1 MITKLFAYSDD
12 NIDRIYKQIA
22 TDIIS
27 KGNDI
32 NFGDKE
38 EEKFAREI
46 MCTVQIYGKGL
57 RNVLKGK
64 TPKGFGWSGKKV
76 KRLMESFVAD
86 AKNPTGFEYTYPE
99 LLSRMFGEQIWEAK
113 RTGRHNWYN
122 QTRLAAQYL
131 KIDKEDDIMS
141 NRNVGVLYQPGMHQM
156 KDKPCFNWFQ
166 IRYTG
171 KGKGSLR
178 LLFRSHDYGDAI
190 WANLSSVGHGFNELV
205 FKPCGVELEEII
217 VVSASAHVY
226 DNQSDLVE
234 NLTGIKWNKEEIPK
248 GVA

>member
-12 NIDRIYKQIA
+12 NIDRIYKKIA

-32 NFGDKE
+32 NFGDSE

-46 MCTVQIYGKGL
+46 MCTVQIHGKGL

-99 LLSRMFGEQIWEAK
+99 LLSKLVGTRKDKFIGNCIEI
-113 RTGRHNWYN
+113 YN
-122 QTRLAAQYL
+122 QFEIAKNALMV
-131 KIDKEDDIMS
+131 DKVNNIMS
-141 NRNVGVLYQPGMHQM
+141 NRNIGVLYQPEMHNM
-156 KDKPCFNWFQ
+156 RDKPCFNWFQ

-171 KGKGSLR
+171 QGKGSLR
-178 LLFRSHDYGDAI
+178 LLFRSHDYGDAL

-205 FKPCGVELEEII
+205 FKPCGVELEEVI

-234 NLTGIKWNKEEIPK
+234 NLTGIKWNEEEIPK

>member
-1 MITKLFAYSDD
+1 MITKLFTYSGD
-12 NIDRIYKQIA
+12 NIDKIYKQIA

-46 MCTVQIYGKGL
+46 MCTVQIHGKGL

-76 KRLMESFVAD
+76 KKLMESFVAD

-99 LLSRMFGEQIWEAK
+99 LLSRMLGFKKDKFIGNSYAVFDQFEITKNA
-113 RTGRHNWYN
+113 
-122 QTRLAAQYL
+122 LM
-131 KIDKEDDIMS
+131 IDKINNIMS
-141 NRNVGVLYQPGMHQM
+141 NRNVGTLYQPGMHQM

-171 KGKGSLR
+171 EGKGSLR
-178 LLFRSHDYGDAI
+178 LLFRSHDYGDAF